1 MSLLQLY
8 ERIASQRSK
17 YFFVNKKPREKLL
30 NQGIKERLEI
40 EYLTS
45 ARSYFRHEKRQKVL
59 EILNRCR
66 ISQPEKGKRQLKREN
81 DDSTTDE
88 TEGLEKKTDSS
99 TADETGGATE
109 VIPDMSNEP
118 NIISDDDFKSLLK
131 LFDERASFRG
141 K

>member
-45 ARSYFRHEKRQKVL
+45 ARSYFRQEKRQKVL
-59 EILNRCR
+59 EILNRCG

-81 DDSTTDE
+81 DDSDE
-88 TEGLEKKTDSS
+88 TEGLEEKTDSS
-99 TADETGGATE
+99 SADETGGATE

-131 LFDERASFRG
+131 FFDERASFRG